1 MFFRRDTK
9 FYIGP
14 LSDSQIDSLQAR
26 PELQSSGIACIAGN
40 GKVETYLTIPIVND
54 RSRVLN
60 IMQQIG
66 VRP

>member
-26 PELQSSGIACIAGN
+26 PELRSSGIACIAGN
-40 GKVETYLTIPIVND
+40 GKVETYLTIPIVNEVNRIVD
-54 RSRVLN
+54 
-60 IMQQIG
+60 IMRQVG
-66 VRP
+66 VRA